1 MKPTSMASNN
11 VKLLFFFQML
21 YCFGCVPLHQ
31 QLSDNEDSQID
42 GYIGPLITDEEKFDS
57 VASFI
62 VYDKMNVDDQLL
74 PSNNNVTYES
84 TFGGDMVYV
93 RNCKCLRGVKI
104 VKDKLIVTHSY
115 GGGES
120 NRKSTVLLWNGRHYQ
135 NSKGEDVVDVVLF
148 SDKIDMRRALLT
160 EKKIL
165 DVKPVQWEGAGFVW
179 INLLG
184 YDRLIKYA
192 Y

>member
-1 MKPTSMASNN
+1 MASNN

-21 YCFGCVPLHQ
+21 SFLGCVPLHQ
-31 QLSDNEDSQID
+31 QLSDNEDSEID
-42 GYIGPLITDEEKFDS
+42 EYIGPLITHEEKFDS

-62 VYDKMNVDDQLL
+62 VYDKMNVDDGLL
-74 PSNNNVTYES
+74 PSNNNSTYES
-84 TFGGDMVYV
+84 IFGGDMVDI
-93 RNCKCLRGVKI
+93 RNCKCLRAVMI

-120 NRKSTVLLWNGRHYQ
+120 NRESTVLLWNGRHYQ
-135 NSKGEDVVDVVLF
+135 NPKGEPVVDLVLF
-148 SDKIDMRRALLT
+148 SDKIDMRRALFS

-165 DVKPVQWEGAGFVW
+165 DVKPVQLEGAGFVW